1 MIFSDFFLRLQ
12 QNVPH
17 RTNTAPLQLLQGRP
31 QNEGIRG
38 ERQHAIAVENPQFP
52 WRLARRRRTRRQPDP

>member
-1 MIFSDFFLRLQ
+1 M
-12 QNVPH
+12 PH
-17 RTNTAPLQLLQGRP
+17 LTNRAPLQLLQGRP